1 MNLFKLMLVAIC
13 LMLAAGCSPIRKK
26 VVTEPPYI
34 ITRTYF
40 LGVPVSETKKW
51 SEDPVP
57 SASAGRMRRMEQEM
71 RDGSSILGAPAKGPQ
86 TP

>member
-1 MNLFKLMLVAIC
+1 MKKSLFMITIC
-13 LMLAAGCSPIRKK
+13 LLAAGCSPIKKK
-26 VVTEPPYI
+26 VITDNQYV

-57 SASAGRMRRMEQEM
+57 SASADRMRRMEQEM
-71 RDGSSILGAPAKGPQ
+71 RDGSSVLGNPTKGPQ

>member
-1 MNLFKLMLVAIC
+1 MKKSLLMITLC
-13 LMLAAGCSPIRKK
+13 LLAAGCSPIRKK
-26 VVTEPPYI
+26 VVTEPPYV

-57 SASAGRMRRMEQEM
+57 SASADRMRRMEQEM